1 MLPTLET
8 IRKLRDEKREKQIVP
23 DHVLLSELT
32 KEILIQMRNELNQLK
47 DAGFIMATKT
57 VNERAIILID

>member
-47 DAGFIMATKT
+47 DAGFIKATKT

>member
-47 DAGFIMATKT
+47 DET